1 MIRKL
6 GPDTGLVG
14 GWTGQDGAPSLD
26 CMVSQNVGAPAPP
39 PLDRAGLEA
48 ALRPFG
54 ESRMLPRAAYV
65 DPDVFAWEQRHLGR
79 GRGVLLR
86 HYHRTGLPRRIGLE
100 PVAGSVGA

>member
-1 MIRKL
+1 
-6 GPDTGLVG
+6 
-14 GWTGQDGAPSLD
+14 
-26 CMVSQNVGAPAPP
+26 
-39 PLDRAGLEA
+39 
-48 ALRPFG
+48 
-54 ESRMLPRAAYV
+54 MLPRAAYV